1 MYYWKK
7 ITSVGGILGI
17 MLLGLGVFFY
27 LSHFAWQEQN
37 AYTGISVYA
46 AEEDYQEHF
55 SPINITLKENQK
67 DKIQLDYLC
76 KIGDSYMIIG
86 KIEDLNTN
94 AGYYLKGMTNLKE
107 KIEFHLSYADEN
119 LAFFTSHEQLEDFS
133 STKLQLFE
141 KKLEGKTVL
150 STEEIDGD
158 IFEDAV
164 YGEEKEIPVDNAF
177 KIDLK

>member
-27 LSHFAWQEQN
+27 LSHFAWKEQN

-46 AEEDYQEHF
+46 AEQDYQEHF

-107 KIEFHLSYADEN
+107 KIEFHTLPFLHRMNNWRIFHLLNSSY
-119 LAFFTSHEQLEDFS
+119 L
-133 STKLQLFE
+133 
-141 KKLEGKTVL
+141 KKIGGKNC
-150 STEEIDGD
+150 
-158 IFEDAV
+158 FV
-164 YGEEKEIPVDNAF
+164 YRRNRW
-177 KIDLK
+177 